1 MTGAADVESQPVTDD
16 AFPES
21 PLEFGIFDWIEWSER
36 PASEIFEHKLK
47 IAEAADKAGF
57 YAWQIAEHQG
67 TPLSIDG
74 SPSLMLAAAI
84 QRTGRLR
91 LGALTFCLPWYN
103 PYRFYNEVCML
114 DQMSGGRLELGVGR
128 GVSPIESSYFFM
140 KSIDES
146 RERYRETLDVFF
158 AACGGKVLN
167 HEGKHFSY
175 RDLELYIKPQ
185 QQPYPPLWFP
195 SSDKNSIDF
204 TARHG
209 YNTVLN
215 TSAEESGRL
224 YAQYREV
231 WVRHRNDPG
240 RHNAHVRAP
249 KLGKSQ
255 HVYVA
260 ATDAEA
266 QKDGAAA
273 YRVWSEHLTHLT
285 RKHGKPDLLNVSP
298 GSPAAVTRLVAGSPK
313 TVARELAE
321 IVRESG
327 INYLLL
333 VFSFGDLRPEQA
345 MRSMELFVRDVMPG
359 LRQPA

>member
-1 MTGAADVESQPVTDD
+1 MSGE

-21 PLEFGIFDWIEWSER
+21 QLEFGIFDWIEWSDR
-36 PASEIFEHKLK
+36 PAGEIFEHKLA
-47 IAEAADKAGF
+47 IAEAADRAGF
-57 YAWQIAEHQG
+57 YAWHIAEHQG

-74 SPSLMLAAAI
+74 SPSLVLSAAI
-84 QRTGRLR
+84 QRTNKLR

-103 PYRFYNEVCML
+103 PFRFYNEICML

-128 GVSPIESSYFFM
+128 GVSPIESSYFGM

-146 RERYRETLDVFF
+146 RERYRETLDIFF

-175 RDLELYIKPQ
+175 KELELYIHPKQ
-185 QQPYPPLWFP
+185 KPYPPLWFP
-195 SSDKNSIDF
+195 SSDRNSIEF
-204 TARHG
+204 TAKHG

-215 TSAEESGRL
+215 TTAEEAGML

-231 WVRHRNDPG
+231 WSRHRGDPG
-240 RHNAHVRAP
+240 RHNAHVAAP

-255 HVYVA
+255 HVFVA
-260 ATDAEA
+260 GSDAEA
-266 QKDGAAA
+266 KSIGEAA

-298 GSPAAVTRLVAGSPK
+298 TSPAAVTRLVAGSPG
-313 TVARELAE
+313 TVTRELAQ
-321 IVRESG
+321 IVREAS
-327 INYLLL
+327 INYLML
-333 VFSFGDLRPEQA
+333 VFSFGDLAPERA
-345 MRSMELFVRDVMPG
+345 MRSMDLFVREVMPA
-359 LRQPA
+359 LRLAAK